1 MKNTLRN
8 FFASSLQH
16 QLTLGCTLFI
26 AASMLLLVM
35 NLVHRQ
41 ERHVIVEQRQ

>member
-8 FFASSLQH
+8 FLASSLQH

-35 NLVHRQ
+35 HLVHRQ
-41 ERHVIVEQRQ
+41 